1 MFLIWSS
8 LIPENTVICK
18 KYRTVLSKWGF
29 FSKTSTKLEKIIVQ
43 LGVEDCMRRSTKAWL
58 KWLKKLSK
66 RRKKREKKRRK
77 KSLLCK
83 CESAS
88 CWLSAPFFNAV
99 PSSACFLLLQWTKQ
113 LATQVVGPHANF

>member
-1 MFLIWSS
+1 M
-8 LIPENTVICK
+8 TKVTK
-18 KYRTVLSKWGF
+18 KNYQK
-29 FSKTSTKLEKIIVQ
+29 E
-43 LGVEDCMRRSTKAWL
+43 
-58 KWLKKLSK
+58 
-66 RRKKREKKRRK
+66 EKKGKKEVK